1 MISSV
6 ELQAISRILTTESD
20 EEINTLCSY
29 DDSYYAVFNDQIN
42 FILDHRS
49 KYGQVPDVFTFQA
62 EFPDLELVKVREPIS
77 YIETELKKNKQF
89 IILNETFNKIKD
101 LSSGDV
107 SVTLQYLQSQ
117 CEKAQQL
124 DSCQPLDIVHQ
135 AKERAKTVE
144 ELSKQARIPT
154 GFAEIDKL
162 MYGGLSTVEELLLI
176 VARTNS
182 GKAQPLWSKVLTPSG
197 WKKMGN
203 IQIGD
208 VVVGQNND
216 NGRVVEIFP
225 QGVKDY
231 YRITFNDGTYAE
243 CCDDHLWNVLDSDRR
258 QRSNPNYG
266 EYLTLTTKE
275 LRTTLDRRYSVDISE
290 PIEFDVPFDE
300 ENELDGYLLGV
311 ILGDGGLRDGSV
323 TISNESDEMWKKI
336 EQIISKYH
344 CIHSPNRKS
353 NDSIIGEEYGENFVR
368 DKLVEYGL
376 MNKKS
381 IDKFIPKHYL
391 TAPVHVRKALLA
403 GLVDTDGY
411 APKPS
416 GAVWEFD
423 TASEQLAFDFA
434 ELARSL
440 GVRVKVN
447 ERKPSF
453 YIKDGVRIEARGSR
467 HLVCRSI
474 FNPFTLSVK
483 AERYHYDTTP
493 KNGVATKRHCK
504 MIESIELV
512 GQTECQCIMLD
523 NKSHTYITDDY
534 ILTHNTW
541 VLTKMMEASQ
551 KNGFPVLFYS
561 PEMQGSFLATRFD
574 TWRIHFPNSQLH
586 QGKYDEQYW
595 NYLEDLSKQ
604 ETSAYILEDKD
615 MTEGEVNV
623 RGLENLVRALGIKL
637 LIIDGLSYMADVNKA
652 DTDYIRYKNIC
663 NGLFKL
669 SKQYHCAVVIAMQ
682 ANRETRECRDDK
694 GDPFPNL
701 YNVEGSDHPA
711 RICTQA
717 FAIRQVFDKHVLDIR
732 LEKSR
737 NANNQKPVLSYSWD
751 INTGNMQY
759 LPNSDA
765 LDSPV
770 AGGNSIAPVNISGV
784 LSKQVSA
791 PTTDLSDDDFD
802 EEVEF

>member
-197 WKKMGN
+197 WKKMGD

-311 ILGDGGLRDGSV
+311 ILGDGELDG
-323 TISNESDEMWKKI
+323 K
-336 EQIISKYH
+336 
-344 CIHSPNRKS
+344 
-353 NDSIIGEEYGENFVR
+353 NFVLS
-368 DKLVEYGL
+368 KLIEYGL
-376 MNKKS
+376 TDKKS
-381 IDKFIPKHYL
+381 TTRFIPKHYL

-403 GLVDTDGY
+403 GLVDTNGHVPDPDEG
-411 APKPS
+411 
-416 GAVWEFD
+416 VWEFD
-423 TASEQLAFDFA
+423 TDSEQLALDFA

-440 GVRVKVN
+440 GVMIKVS
-447 ERKPSF
+447 E
-453 YIKDGVRIEARGSR
+453 SR
-467 HLVCRSI
+467 HLICRSI
-474 FNPFTLSVK
+474 FNPFILSSK
-483 AERYHYDTTP
+483 AEKYHHD
-493 KNGVATKRHCK
+493 ATKRYCK